1 MIEKNLSA
9 QGCCVSWLYPRVC
22 SEATVDPDSLG
33 TTAKSRAKKGEGGW
47 LAGGGHLW
55 LMRVLGAS
63 QATRASLP
71 CLGSLPGPR
80 GSVCPFLAPQERTPY
95 C

>member
-1 MIEKNLSA
+1 MSPGFTPESA
-9 QGCCVSWLYPRVC
+9 QRPLWTLTP
-22 SEATVDPDSLG
+22 LG
-33 TTAKSRAKKGEGGW
+33 TTAKSRAKKGERGW

-63 QATRASLP
+63 QATRATLP